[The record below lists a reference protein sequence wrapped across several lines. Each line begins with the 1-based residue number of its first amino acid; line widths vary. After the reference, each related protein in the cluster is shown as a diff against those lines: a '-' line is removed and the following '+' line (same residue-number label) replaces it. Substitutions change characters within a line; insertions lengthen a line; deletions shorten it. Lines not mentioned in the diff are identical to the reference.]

1 MNFHAWKR
9 GKHAIHITH
18 NYQNYSYRYY
28 SAATQ
33 NAKKKKRVRRFAVES
48 NFEVKQGHGTEH
60 KTTVVGLAGELDF
73 LVNLKTSDKFITPN

>member
-1 MNFHAWKR
+1 MR
-9 GKHAIHITH
+9 
-18 NYQNYSYRYY
+18 
-28 SAATQ
+28 
-33 NAKKKKRVRRFAVES
+33 KKKKRVRRFAVES